1 MMMSRSRMRRRRRG
15 ERSNA
20 SHYKVLPPYQ
30 ALQETP
36 STIRETLCTRK
47 YTVCNSHRDV
57 LCSHSMTSAVHGN
70 LEWAV
75 EERVRLCSEFGIAD
89 CHPSSRE
96 TSWQECLH
104 CNLSQETKVGTWELG
119 GMHYAIRRP
128 FPFLLEL
135 SFSEE
140 LTVIPGSQRPL
151 GFFQNQ
157 IIVAGLLWLKIFV
170 SWTMDIHWYHLNI
183 RRYGVKLWKWWWWW
197 WRWDQ

>member
-1 MMMSRSRMRRRRRG
+1 MMMSRSRRMRRMRRG
-15 ERSNA
+15 KRSNA

-47 YTVCNSHRDV
+47 YTVCNSHCDV
-57 LCSHSMTSAVHGN
+57 LCSHSMTSAVHGS

-75 EERVRLCSEFGIAD
+75 EESVRL
-89 CHPSSRE
+89 SSDVWYCQLRSFLKRNKLAGMFALQPLSRNK
-96 TSWQECLH
+96 SWY
-104 CNLSQETKVGTWELG
+104 LG

>member
-1 MMMSRSRMRRRRRG
+1 MMMSRSRMRRRWRG
-15 ERSNA
+15 EGSNA

-57 LCSHSMTSAVHGN
+57 LCSHSMTSAVHGS

-75 EERVRLCSEFGIAD
+75 EERVRLCSEFGIANCD
-89 CHPSSRE
+89 PSSRE

-128 FPFLLEL
+128 FSLFPLSIGIEL
-135 SFSEE
+135 F
-140 LTVIPGSQRPL
+140 
-151 GFFQNQ
+151 
-157 IIVAGLLWLKIFV
+157 
-170 SWTMDIHWYHLNI
+170 
-183 RRYGVKLWKWWWWW
+183 
-197 WRWDQ
+197 WRTHCNTWESTPS